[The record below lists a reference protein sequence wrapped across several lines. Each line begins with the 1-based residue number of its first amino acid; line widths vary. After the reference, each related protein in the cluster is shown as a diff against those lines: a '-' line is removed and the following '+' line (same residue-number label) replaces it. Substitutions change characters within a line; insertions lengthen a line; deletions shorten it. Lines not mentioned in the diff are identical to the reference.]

1 MGISYQKKLE
11 SLEKKKA
18 VHTSRKHG
26 VRTIC
31 NFIPKEDRPENSRD
45 VNLLET
51 IWIIDYRRRDNIQRS
66 SFQNTCRTK
75 TVTTPR
81 LEMCDFRHALG
92 ALTFYTSTL
101 KKFQKT

>member
-1 MGISYQKKLE
+1 MRTIIEKAVCTSVIIPKNRKAKKNQFHIIDQSFEHNGMGISYQKKLE

-31 NFIPKEDRPENSRD
+31 NFIPKEDRPESSRD

-51 IWIIDYRRRDNIQRS
+51 I
-66 SFQNTCRTK
+66 
-75 TVTTPR
+75 
-81 LEMCDFRHALG
+81 
-92 ALTFYTSTL
+92 
-101 KKFQKT
+101 